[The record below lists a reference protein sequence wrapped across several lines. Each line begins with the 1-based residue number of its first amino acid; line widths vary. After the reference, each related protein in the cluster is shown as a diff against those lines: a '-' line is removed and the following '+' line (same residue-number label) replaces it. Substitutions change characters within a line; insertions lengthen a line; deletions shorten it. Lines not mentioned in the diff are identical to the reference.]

1 MKAWP
6 PPLNWASQAP
16 GMALTSASAL
26 EAGITMS
33 SVPDR
38 LGEIAGEQQG
48 KQSTSLLVWCAR
60 RVGQLRSDR
69 GRGELSVG
77 SSWVAGEQDELINQ
91 GRVIQGE
98 DLGDESAQ
106 RPSQDAYALELE
118 RLDHSPGVVGELGDI
133 EGCSVI
139 R

>member
-1 MKAWP
+1 KY
-6 PPLNWASQAP
+6 PLHHTCDHYKNEIRRQQFTRVRYDIAELA
-16 GMALTSASAL
+16 
-26 EAGITMS
+26 
-33 SVPDR
+33 VDR

-133 EGCSVI
+133 
-139 R
+139 